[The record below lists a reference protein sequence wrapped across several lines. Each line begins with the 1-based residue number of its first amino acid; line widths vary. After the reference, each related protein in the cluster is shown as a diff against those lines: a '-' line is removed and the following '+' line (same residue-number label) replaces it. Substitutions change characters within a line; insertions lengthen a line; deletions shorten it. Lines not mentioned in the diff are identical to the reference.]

1 MKQLENLLIKELGLT
16 NDLNDEAKKVRR
28 EYYKIW
34 RDNNKDK
41 IRRYNSKYW
50 EKRAE
55 KIKNNSNTNK

>member
-16 NDLNDEAKKVRR
+16 NDLNDEAKKVRK

-41 IRRYNSKYW
+41 IRNYNSKYW

-55 KIKNNSNTNK
+55 KIKNNSNENK

>member
-1 MKQLENLLIKELGLT
+1 MKQSENLLIKELGLT
-16 NDLNDEAKKVRR
+16 NDLNDEAKKVRK

-41 IRRYNSKYW
+41 IRNYNSKYW

-55 KIKNNSNTNK
+55 KIKNNSNENK

>member
-41 IRRYNSKYW
+41 IRRYNSKDW

>member
-16 NDLNDEAKKVRR
+16 NDLNNEAKKVRK

-41 IRRYNSKYW
+41 IRNYNSKYW

-55 KIKNNSNTNK
+55 KIKNNSNENK